1 VSVNPKQACPG
12 SKRMEKQLFPV
23 EGKDWIRVISKAMP
37 STNKRVMGILFG
49 GAYTSSFGKAF

>member
-1 VSVNPKQACPG
+1 
-12 SKRMEKQLFPV
+12 MEKQLFPV